1 MILFVIQGNGS
12 WPGQQNANPGIV
24 QNRLLKTNKRKQ
36 TQNSSRLLL
45 WQLEVSDRRGK
56 LGYKQAR
63 HPITRK
69 DRQICL
75 YGCTRCFSNRGRH
88 RHDLPWDIKK
98 NLNQHPMTTYSAE
111 ALSWW
116 WASWRLILSSPAR
129 GRRAR
134 AAPPTG
140 LPGNHVQPRF
150 QVNNGTKHKGTHSR
164 LNLVGWWGSVGRV
177 GFRLVLLWPLAW
189 NLFLPASNI
198 SPLWAVRFSPGKCSE
213 RTERVGRHRLSV
225 LKGPTQPI

>member
-1 MILFVIQGNGS
+1 MMILFVIQGNGS

-63 HPITRK
+63 HPISRK

-88 RHDLPWDIKK
+88 RNDLPWDIKK
-98 NLNQHPMTTYSAE
+98 NLNQHPMTTYSD
-111 ALSWW
+111 LRH
-116 WASWRLILSSPAR
+116 WA
-129 GRRAR
+129 G
-134 AAPPTG
+134 G
-140 LPGNHVQPRF
+140 ELPGASSCPHQPEAGEQEQHPLQAF
-150 QVNNGTKHKGTHSR
+150 LGTTF
-164 LNLVGWWGSVGRV
+164 NLD
-177 GFRLVLLWPLAW
+177 FR
-189 NLFLPASNI
+189 
-198 SPLWAVRFSPGKCSE
+198 
-213 RTERVGRHRLSV
+213 
-225 LKGPTQPI
+225 